1 MPVTLAEKDKDLTI
15 TRIGGTQEVKQH
27 LADLGFVV
35 GGILKVV
42 SSINGNL
49 IVSVKGVRVAL
60 SEEMARKIMV

>member
-1 MPVTLAEKDKDLTI
+1 MPITLAEKDKDLTI

-35 GGILKVV
+35 GGMLKVV

-49 IVSVKGVRVAL
+49 IVSVKGVRIAL